1 MIARRSRLAV
11 AAALMLL
18 GCGET
23 AGAPGASTPATEDP
37 APTATPTTTAA
48 PHALPARIT
57 ADVVLPG
64 PVPDRHVLVSID
76 LGSGLPWTISGCTS
90 PGGAPCEESA
100 RVELDEAART
110 ELVTAIEEVR
120 AIPRCEPEGIFP
132 DDRPYT
138 LTLTGFPRT
147 YAGGLP
153 GDASA
158 MATRNAGPCRADARL
173 SWWIASRFEAGA
185 SAPAGP
191 SAPPLP
197 ELPES

>member
-1 MIARRSRLAV
+1 MATRGRCATSLAV
-11 AAALMLL
+11 VLLL

-23 AGAPGASTPATEDP
+23 TGTPPAASAASPGPAARSEAPG
-37 APTATPTTTAA
+37 A
-48 PHALPARIT
+48 PHALPALIT

-64 PVPDRHVLVSID
+64 PLPDRHVLVTID
-76 LGSGLPWTISGCTS
+76 LGSGLPWTISGCVS

-100 RVELDEAART
+100 RALLDEAART
-110 ELVTAIEEVR
+110 ELVTAIDEVR
-120 AIPRCEPEGIFP
+120 AIPRCEPEPIFP

-147 YAGGLP
+147 YTGGLP

-173 SWWIASRFEAGA
+173 SWWIASHFEAGA
-185 SAPAGP
+185 AAPAGP
-191 SAPPLP
+191 ASGSPPLP